1 MKIVLKQESPPAVV
15 KEINRPF
22 YDLCLVLMRVWSDFG
37 HGQPVITSGN
47 DGKHGVDSYHYKN
60 LAWDLRIWGM
70 SETEAEQVANALRRE
85 LGGLHHAF
93 QVVYGDAK
101 HKDHIHVE
109 YDLKRAGGVVY
120 G

>member
-1 MKIVLKQESPPAVV
+1 MKIALKEGVSI

-22 YDLCLVLMRVWSDFG
+22 WDLCLVLWRVWNDFG
-37 HGQPVITSGN
+37 HGVLRLTSAA
-47 DGKHGVDSYHYKN
+47 DGIHGVNSYHPKG
-60 LAWDLRIWGM
+60 LAWDWGLWGM

-85 LGGLHHAF
+85 LAGIHHAF